1 MGKGKSH
8 QHRHIIPIKKI
19 KKVVIYVHP
28 FEDNF
33 VFLSFY
39 WSKTMETGKGK
50 ERKRNNVT
58 MREKIVVQKLS
69 KNGFM
74 LINIFFYFFENSYKY
89 LKFRF

>member
-8 QHRHIIPIKKI
+8 QHRHIIPIK

-39 WSKTMETGKGK
+39 WSKQWRQEKEKRGK
-50 ERKRNNVT
+50 EI
-58 MREKIVVQKLS
+58 M
-69 KNGFM
+69 
-74 LINIFFYFFENSYKY
+74 
-89 LKFRF
+89 